1 MQERFLDFHFGLVVV
16 VQLENNVGETF
27 EVRIDRAVERQLDIA
42 RVEAALLR
50 IVIAYFDVIEV
61 ARGRASQ
68 REQSVEGD
76 VHVIFS
82 ATNRDRLR

>member
-42 RVEAALLR
+42 RVETALLR
-50 IVIAYFDVIEV
+50 IMVAHFDVIEV
-61 ARGRASQ
+61 ARG
-68 REQSVEGD
+68 
-76 VHVIFS
+76 
-82 ATNRDRLR
+82 